1 MEKFVSRML
10 GITAL
15 VCTLVVGHPAAAR
28 TYRLADLLEKVGRE
42 YAGVQAAQ
50 EGQHMAEAQLSQANR
65 LWAPT
70 GEVTF
75 GITGSPDIK
84 CTDGNA
90 SGIVSPDQRYRERNC
105 IATTATDLRST
116 SKLAIL
122 PLHGVALNVQAR
134 ILQPLYTFG
143 KIESAQALAHAA
155 VDNAKAQVEKDRN
168 EARLNAL
175 RAYYGLKLARA
186 AKGTL
191 DDGKGQLASWVTKI
205 DSDIDKGKSAYS
217 ESDLIRLKIALD
229 NAELVGLDFERTLE
243 FALGAIRYLTNDP
256 EADIDGDDL
265 DDVELV
271 DQPLSFYQ
279 DTARLHRPEARM
291 LDAGR
296 AATAANRRLQIAQ
309 MLPDLGLATSVGY
322 GLATGVD
329 DPQSA
334 FVNRPNFLGAG
345 LALVAR
351 QPLDF
356 ALKLGRYDEA
366 KAQERQMAAR
376 RDQAL
381 GAIGLEIRKAWLD
394 TVEAKGRGKVLA
406 HAEKIARGWYHATD
420 QALETGVAD
429 SRDVAESARNYVEL
443 RIRHLQSLMDQ
454 NIALAVLRNSAGVL

>member
-1 MEKFVSRML
+1 MEKLVSRSL
-10 GITAL
+10 TTAL
-15 VCTLVVGHPAAAR
+15 IAASLVVSRPAAAR
-28 TYRLADLLEKVGRE
+28 VYNLTELLDKVGRE
-42 YAGVQAAQ
+42 YAGVQAAR
-50 EGQHMAEAQLSQANR
+50 EGQHMAEAQLAQANR

-70 GEVTF
+70 GDITF
-75 GITGSPDIK
+75 GITGSPDVK

-90 SGIVSPDQRYRERNC
+90 SGIVSPDKGFRERNC
-105 IATTATDLRST
+105 LATSVTDLRSVNVR
-116 SKLAIL
+116 SIL
-122 PLHGVALNVQAR
+122 PLHGVALNVQGH

-143 KIESAQALAHAA
+143 KIESAQALGHAA
-155 VDNAKAQVEKDRN
+155 VDNAHAQVEKEHND
-168 EARLNAL
+168 ARLNAL

-191 DDGKGQLASWVTKI
+191 DDGKSQLASWVKKI
-205 DSDIDKGKSAYS
+205 DSDIEGGKSAYS

-229 NAELVGLDFERTLE
+229 NAELVGLDFQRTLE
-243 FALGAIRYLTNDP
+243 FTLGAVRYLTDDP
-256 EADIDGDDL
+256 EADIDSDDL

-271 DQPLSFYQ
+271 DQPLSYYQ
-279 DTARLHRPEARM
+279 DTARLHRPEAKM
-291 LDAGR
+291 LDIGK
-296 AATAANRRLQIAQ
+296 AATAANRRLQVAQ
-309 MLPDLGLATSVGY
+309 MLPDFGLATSFGY

-329 DPQSA
+329 DPQNA
-334 FVNRPNFLGAG
+334 FANRPNYVGAG

-366 KAQERQMAAR
+366 KAQERQLQAR
-376 RDQAL
+376 REQAL